1 MIGDVGM
8 SVIASPVASGQVV
21 DPADRRGAVVVGFD
35 GSAASRA
42 AAEFAAEEAAAGAR
56 RLTLLTVLDRIAG
69 VPTSASREADSQRW
83 VSLLDLR
90 DRITARHPDLEV
102 GVDIQVGNG
111 CDRLLARS
119 ASQSVLVVGS
129 DIRAGSTTMT
139 VVGLSSVPVV
149 VVPEEWRS
157 HQGDPRPVLL
167 GLRTGATDE
176 RDGEALRFAR
186 SAAERRGVPLR
197 MVTSVGGGP
206 DGTVLLVESAAAQL
220 VVLGR
225 KHEDGFV
232 RPGSVTHTVLRGAG
246 VPVAVVAAAV

>member
-1 MIGDVGM
+1 MVGDEGM
-8 SVIASPVASGQVV
+8 SVIESSVGPSHLVGR
-21 DPADRRGAVVVGFD
+21 ADRRRAVVVGFD

-42 AAEFAAEEAAAGAR
+42 AAEFAAEEAAADAR

-69 VPTSASREADSQRW
+69 VPTSSSREADSQRW

-111 CDRLLARS
+111 GERLLERS
-119 ASQSVLVVGS
+119 ANQSELVMGS

-157 HQGDPRPVLL
+157 HPGDPRPVVL
-167 GLRTGATDE
+167 GLRPGATDE
-176 RDGEALRFAR
+176 SDGEALRFAR

-197 MVTSVGGGP
+197 IVTSVGGGP

-225 KHEDGFV
+225 KHDDGFV

-246 VPVAVVAAAV
+246 VPVAVVASAA